1 MHLMLIKTS
10 PQIMNIVVQCVTNF
24 TTIFNCLDRD
34 KLAGGIDHLGEVRSH
49 FLAVRGMGKVGNKES
64 LKP

>member
-1 MHLMLIKTS
+1 
-10 PQIMNIVVQCVTNF
+10 MNIVVQCVTNF
-24 TTIFNCLDRD
+24 TTIINCLDRD